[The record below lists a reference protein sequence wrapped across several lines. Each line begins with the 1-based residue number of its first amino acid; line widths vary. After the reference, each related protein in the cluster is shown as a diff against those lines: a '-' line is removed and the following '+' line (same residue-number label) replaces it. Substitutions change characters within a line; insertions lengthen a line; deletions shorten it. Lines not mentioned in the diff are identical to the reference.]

1 MRKIRKKELK
11 FINNLVENDY
21 KQLLLNENS
30 KLNNLLPSPEQD
42 AKDEKEDNILVEN
55 TKNDEKNK
63 FLNKKE

>member
-11 FINNLVENDY
+11 FINNLIKNDY

-42 AKDEKEDNILVEN
+42 AKDEKEDNNLVEN